1 MLSLYRRGKTWHI
14 RGTVSSGDRVVE
26 VRRTTGQSDKRTAE
40 AILEQV
46 RQTVINQMTGRATA
60 LPFSVAA
67 DAWVKAKRRGNTDA
81 YHYSRLRKHFKGQ
94 SIEQMSADDWS
105 GFVALNL
112 YGAKPSHVNRMRAT
126 FMSIL
131 HSAGRK
137 DIEIPREREVSDR
150 VRFLTYEEQEK
161 LIAEYP
167 EFIRG
172 LFVVLC
178 YQGLRLSEALSL
190 QSHHINLESRTLLV
204 EKSKSGK
211 RRILPIHDR
220 VFLHFPPVSS
230 HGYLFLNSKGER
242 YADSRNLRGVHRR
255 ACKRAGIFDFTI
267 HDWRHHWA
275 SRLTMEG
282 ASIPALMKLGGW
294 SSERMVLRYASVS
307 DQHITDT
314 LMRLK

>member
-1 MLSLYRRGKTWHI
+1 
-14 RGTVSSGDRVVE
+14 VVE

-46 RQTVINQMTGRATA
+46 KQTVIKQMTGRASA

-67 DAWVKAKRRGNTDA
+67 DAWMKTKRRGKTDG
-81 YHYSRLRKHFKGQ
+81 HNYSRLRKHFKGQ
-94 SIEQMSADDWS
+94 SVEQIGEDDWN

-112 YGAKPSHVNRMRAT
+112 YGAKPSHVNRVRAT
-126 FMSIL
+126 FMAIL
-131 HSAGRK
+131 HRAGKR

-150 VRFLTYEEQEK
+150 VRFLTYEEQES
-161 LIAEYP
+161 LLSEYP

-172 LFVVLC
+172 LFLVLC
-178 YQGLRLSEALSL
+178 YQGLRLSEAMSL

-220 VFLHFPPVSS
+220 VFSSFSPVSS
-230 HGYLFLNSKGER
+230 RGYLFLNSKGER
-242 YADSRNLRGVHRR
+242 YADPRNVRSVHRR

-275 SRLTMEG
+275 SRLTMAG
-282 ASIPALMKLGGW
+282 ASMPALMKLGGW

-314 LMRLK
+314 LMRLR